1 MGESRSAAELA
12 GKLGAVGVAMSQV
25 PKIAV
30 NKAAVKVD
38 RVFFD
43 EANKSI
49 GGTMIAGRKWGTTVK
64 PAKSNTNPQAV
75 VKYRGKVHLIESP
88 TKPHTIISRKYG
100 GSKATRGAVT
110 PGPGMFAGRR
120 RGAVTVGGRP
130 FAYARHPGTKGR
142 PFFGRVKAKAPDV
155 AVRELKTATHEAMI
169 KGLR

>member
-64 PAKSNTNPQAV
+64 PAKSNSNPQAV
-75 VKYRGKVHLIESP
+75 VKYRGKVHLFESP
-88 TKPHTIISRKYG
+88 KMCIRDRNQSPQDSP
-100 GSKATRGAVT
+100 KAIQR
-110 PGPGMFAGRR
+110 
-120 RGAVTVGGRP
+120 
-130 FAYARHPGTKGR
+130 
-142 PFFGRVKAKAPDV
+142 
-155 AVRELKTATHEAMI
+155 
-169 KGLR
+169 